1 MSIGGIGNAY
11 GAYQMYRTRP
21 MNYVVQN
28 QSDVSDAY
36 KESIGLSK
44 ARSMDPTPPVLY
56 PNAQKVPAGAVK
68 APQAD
73 EETVNRQFNSIA
85 ARYSGVNTGYERN
98 GQGQGYEM
106 TGSLFDA
113 RV

>member
-21 MNYVVQN
+21 MNYAVQN

-36 KESIGLSK
+36 KESIGMSK

-56 PNAQKVPAGAVK
+56 PNAQKVPVGAVK
-68 APQAD
+68 SPAAD
-73 EETVNRQFNSIA
+73 EETVNRQFNNIA
-85 ARYSGVNTGYERN
+85 SRYSGVNTGYERN